1 MSKSLSQS
9 IAIHPLNLVLAD
21 WVISQ
26 QRICLEGLTIEKGV
40 QSPYQIETAFTHHV
54 LGIITSDGNQQE
66 ITRIGNQEYTGHFPK
81 GTGFISPAHA
91 NHFSAWQSTDTGISF
106 IFDPISVTQI
116 AEQDLGLNQNQV
128 ELLCTPFVQDAQI
141 TTISSLFQQEIEM
154 GGIGGQLYAE
164 SLCNILI
171 IHLLRH
177 YCIFSPT
184 LKIQSS
190 LSSFRLN
197 QVTSYVEEHL
207 SRNISLSCLAQ
218 VAHMSK
224 YHFSRSFKQST
235 GISPHQYVLR
245 CRIERAKHLLRKS
258 SVSILEV
265 ALECGFAHPGH
276 LSRHFKQIVG
286 VTPRRFRQQ

>member
-9 IAIHPLNLVLAD
+9 IAIHPLNLILTD
-21 WVISQ
+21 WVIVQ

-40 QSPYQIETAFTHHV
+40 QSPYEIETTFTHHV

-66 ITRIGNQEYTGHFPK
+66 ITRIGKQEYTGYFPK
-81 GTGFISPAHA
+81 GTGFISPANA

-106 IFDPISVTQI
+106 IFDPIYVSQI
-116 AEQDLGLNQNQV
+116 AEQDLGLNHA

-141 TTISSLFQQEIEM
+141 TTIASLFQQEIEM
-154 GGIGGQLYAE
+154 GGMGGQLYAE

-197 QVTSYVEEHL
+197 QVISYVESHL
-207 SRNISLSCLAQ
+207 GHNISLSCLAQ
-218 VAHMSK
+218 VAQMSK

-245 CRIERAKHLLRKS
+245 CRIERAKQLLKKS
-258 SVSILEV
+258 SISILEV

-286 VTPRRFRQQ
+286 VTPGRFRQQ